1 MEKDNKD
8 LEIILGDDSF
18 LEISD
23 VNDCVNS
30 LRPKNKEKTKKVII
44 PKTQKE
50 RENEKNK
57 KS

>member
-1 MEKDNKD
+1 MEKNNKD
-8 LEIILGDDSF
+8 LEIVIGDDSF

-50 RENEKNK
+50 RQKEKNK
-57 KS
+57 K